1 MTLADELTTS
11 WRSTVRTAGSHRR
24 SAPRR
29 RMATGSAIAC
39 PCGVTFERWVTPQDA
54 LEDLLRAR
62 LRAERNLFNLSC
74 PVLYSHGSCD
84 RPSSVRLPP
93 TIPSEVPMRLIGLV
107 MYHPLG

>member
-1 MTLADELTTS
+1 M
-11 WRSTVRTAGSHRR
+11 
-24 SAPRR
+24 
-29 RMATGSAIAC
+29 
-39 PCGVTFERWVTPQDA
+39 TFERWVTPQDA
-54 LEDLLRAR
+54 LEGLLRAR

-107 MYHPLG
+107 MYTPLDAVEP